1 MLQMKL
7 EKPGRADSESGTGET
22 IVEQTQT
29 IETNRRHFTA
39 EQKIAILRQRRLE
52 GVPVS
57 TLCDQHQINP
67 TLFDRWQKELFENGA
82 AAFAKP
88 PRSPSAGNT
97 ELTLQR
103 LEHKLRQRDEALAE
117 LMQEHV
123 ALKES
128 LGES

>member
-1 MLQMKL
+1 MENPATLKTLM
-7 EKPGRADSESGTGET
+7 EPTPTTE
-22 IVEQTQT
+22 IH
-29 IETNRRHFTA
+29 RRHFTA
-39 EQKIAILRQRRLE
+39 QQKIAILRQRRLE

-123 ALKES
+123 ALKTGTGRGVMGGKS